1 MTLTSLMNTDTG
13 YGITVCTDTEEIS
26 QFSDEILNVCSYVF
40 VTENDARALFFRDE

>member
-1 MTLTSLMNTDTG
+1 MELLCVQTK
-13 YGITVCTDTEEIS
+13 EIS